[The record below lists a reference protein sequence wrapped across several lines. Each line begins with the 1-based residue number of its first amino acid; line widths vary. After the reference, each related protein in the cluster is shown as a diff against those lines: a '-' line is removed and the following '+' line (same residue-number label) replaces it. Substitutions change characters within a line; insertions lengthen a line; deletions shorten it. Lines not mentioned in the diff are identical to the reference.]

1 MTREHLFFRE
11 LRKLFDLRGDMDA
24 PADIE
29 ASIRQGVKTRGTN
42 LWILMFAILMASIG
56 LNVNSTAVIIGA
68 MLISPLMG
76 PIMGIGYG
84 AGVHDFHLIRQSV
97 RSLGIFIF
105 LSLLTST
112 LYFLLTPLTQAQSE
126 LLARTSPNLWDVL
139 IALFGGMAG
148 IIAVTRLEKGN
159 VIPGVAIATALM
171 PPLCTAGYGIATG
184 QLMFFLGAFYLFTIN
199 SVYIALSALFF
210 TKLLRLPQHS
220 FPSPASQ
227 KQARLIITA
236 AIVIT
241 IVPSVYLA
249 FKLVQHEMFKT
260 EANRY
265 LEAIRH
271 TEKNLFI
278 MEKGIDPV
286 SREITLTLAG
296 KALDKDTLERL
307 NAKLGQYPLG
317 DAKLKVHTLQQNNNE
332 VDLSLI
338 KTEIQQD
345 LYRNSLHL
353 LETKNAKIQQ
363 LEDILRKEK
372 DQHHKQTERLSEYD
386 RACEELRAQ
395 YPEFKNVLITHGK
408 RMPVD
413 NKTSATAAANSDDTL
428 IVYLEARKA
437 ASLTTQTRIRN
448 WLKARFKLE
457 NVYVVSKP
465 V

>member
-1 MTREHLFFRE
+1 MTREHLFLRE
-11 LRKLFDLRGDMDA
+11 LRKLFDLREGMDE
-24 PADIE
+24 PGDIE

-84 AGVHDFHLIRQSV
+84 AGVHDFQLIRQSV
-97 RSLGIFIF
+97 RSLGVFIL

-112 LYFLLTPLTQAQSE
+112 LYFLITPLTQAQSE
-126 LLARTSPNLWDVL
+126 LLARTAPNLWDVL

-148 IIAVTRLEKGN
+148 IIAVTRREKGN

-184 QLMFFLGAFYLFTIN
+184 QPMFFLGAFYLFTIN
-199 SVYIALSALFF
+199 TVYIALSALFF

-236 AIVIT
+236 AIMIT

-249 FKLVQHEMFKT
+249 FKLVQHEVFKT

-278 MEKGIDPV
+278 MEKNINPA
-286 SREITLTLAG
+286 SQEITLTLAG

-317 DAKLKVHTLQQNNNE
+317 AAKLKVHTLQQNND

-338 KTEIQQD
+338 KTEMQQD

-363 LEDILRKEK
+363 LEDIIRKEK
-372 DQHHKQTERLSEYD
+372 DQQHKQTERLSEYD
-386 RACEELRAQ
+386 QACEELRAQ

-408 RMPVD
+408 KMSVD
-413 NKTSATAAANSDDTL
+413 NEASSTPAANSDDTL
-428 IVYLEARKA
+428 IVYLEVRKA
-437 ASLTTQTRIRN
+437 VSRTTENRIRN

-465 V
+465 A

>member
-1 MTREHLFFRE
+1 MAREHLFLRE
-11 LRKLFDLRGDMDA
+11 LRKLFDLRGDMDE

-42 LWILMFAILMASIG
+42 LWILMFAILVASIG

-84 AGVHDFHLIRQSV
+84 AGVDDFQLIRQSA
-97 RSLGIFIF
+97 RSLGVFIF

-112 LYFLLTPLTQAQSE
+112 VYFLLTPLTQAQSE
-126 LLARTSPNLWDVL
+126 LLARTAPNLWDVL

-148 IIAVTRLEKGN
+148 IIAVTRREKST

-184 QLMFFLGAFYLFTIN
+184 QPMFFLGAFYLFTIN
-199 SVYIALSALFF
+199 AVYIALSALLF
-210 TKLLRLPQHS
+210 TRLLRLPRHS

-227 KQARLIITA
+227 KQAHWIITA
-236 AIVIT
+236 AIMLT

-249 FKLVQHEMFKT
+249 FQLVQHEVFKT
-260 EANRY
+260 DANRY
-265 LEAIRH
+265 LETMTH

-278 MEKGIDPV
+278 LAKEIDPIGQK
-286 SREITLTLAG
+286 ITLTIAG
-296 KALDKDTLERL
+296 KGPDKATLERL
-307 NAKLGQYPLG
+307 NAQLGQHRIG
-317 DAKLKVHTLQQNNNE
+317 SAKLIVNTLQQDDGM
-332 VDLSLI
+332 DLSLV
-338 KTEIQQD
+338 KTEMQQD

-363 LEDILRKEK
+363 LEDMIRNEK
-372 DQHHKQTERLSEYD
+372 NAQNEQAQQLGEYD
-386 RACEELRAQ
+386 QVREELRAQ
-395 YPEFKNVLITHGK
+395 YPELKNVLITYGK
-408 RMPVD
+408 NMPV
-413 NKTSATAAANSDDTL
+413 NKDETAPAADTL
-428 IVYLEARKA
+428 IVYLEARKTI
-437 ASLTTQTRIRN
+437 SRTTQTRIRN
-448 WLKARFKLE
+448 WLKTRFKLE
-457 NVYVVSKP
+457 HVYVVSKL